1 VCTPLRAQH
10 DTHLAQTGLKIAT
23 KPESFYFVMVG
34 ATGDL
39 AKRRIL
45 AARFLD
51 VIHGRLSLFVR
62 RDEQGTAWK

>member
-1 VCTPLRAQH
+1 MPLRAQH
-10 DTHLAQTGLKIAT
+10 IAHLAQTRLKIAM
-23 KPESFYFVMVG
+23 KPESFYLVVGG

-39 AKRRIL
+39 AKRKIL
-45 AARFLD
+45 PALFLD